1 MDEAKYSDRL
11 ADRPD
16 DIAIVGYAFRLPQDV
31 DDDFTFWDVLQKRRN
46 LRTDW
51 PASRINVDAFKLH
64 GKGGH
69 FISEDVAAFDA
80 PFFSLTAKEAAA
92 MDPMQRWTL
101 ETSYHA
107 FENAGMPAGSLRGSR
122 TAVFSASML
131 EDYARM
137 TAMDP
142 GNTERTAVTGSTV
155 ASVIPN
161 RVSWYFDLRGPSIHV
176 NTACSS
182 ALSAVDMACKSL
194 QAGDSSC
201 ALVTGANLL
210 LDPGVFHV
218 LSNGGFL
225 SPDGVCHSFDH
236 RANGYARGEGFI
248 ALVLKPIAAA
258 VRDGDVIRAVIRAVG
273 SNQDGNTPV
282 LTQPS
287 AQAQEDLIRHV
298 YERAGLPFD
307 QTRYVEAHGTGT
319 RVGDP
324 IEVRAIGR
332 VFGDF
337 RSAEEPMFVGSVK
350 ANVGH
355 LEGASALASIVK
367 AILILEKGV
376 ITGQALLEKLNP
388 DIDADM
394 YHIAVPLKDTVWPSP
409 GLRRISVNSFGFGGS
424 NSHAILDDAL
434 HYMQER
440 GLRGHHCTVSGPLVS
455 NADAQASTL
464 DGEAT
469 RLPKLLVWSAADEG
483 GLNRMIRA
491 YESYYQDRVAG
502 DPSQL
507 DRLAFT
513 LAARRSRMLWRA
525 FSIVINDGAETK
537 SLPRPSEPTRSSA
550 EVGLAWVFTGQGAQY
565 AHMGYALCR
574 YSVFRQ
580 TLEQVDEIYRSL
592 GAEWSLF
599 DELRNP
605 ANIDKPEYSQPLT
618 TAVQVALVELL
629 RSFGVIPKGVVG
641 HSSGEIAA
649 AYAIGALSLAS
660 ACKVA
665 FFRGL
670 LAGKLRAA
678 SASTPQAMISVN
690 LAEDQVPD
698 YLSQV
703 ETSKTSA
710 ASSVCVA
717 CINSPL
723 NCTLSGPEAAI
734 DAIKAQA
741 DRDGIFAQKLR
752 TGVAYHSPSMLAI
765 AGEYL
770 TLMGHLEGGAT
781 SKASG
786 GSITMVSSV
795 TGKELGPGEL
805 AKPQYW
811 VGNMVSTVR
820 FSDAVRT
827 LLTKFESSITDL
839 VEVGP
844 HPALRR
850 PARDTMGKEQ
860 QIRYAGVLD
869 RSRPATETMLELVG
883 GLFSLGYGIS
893 IPAVNHHEQAKP
905 APQPLV
911 DCPPYPFDHS
921 HRYWG
926 ESRLSRDFRLRGTV
940 QGETLG
946 ARVSDWNPLAPRW
959 RNFLS
964 IESSPWLDHHKVRV
978 TERPHVLCC
987 DVRANG
993 RMQISDTVLYPAAG
1007 MLIMAIEAVQQHTAR
1022 AERTVTGYQLEQV
1035 EFLNPIIVPEA
1046 WEDRTETQVHL
1057 QPARK
1062 KENSFDVS
1070 IFSYSPSGQWSECF
1084 HAGIT
1089 VEYQAEPEEE
1099 HKQVADEAARTRQA
1113 EAQRDCRLPLDSEV
1127 FYHDAAEHGLQYG
1140 DWFQLLREIRW
1151 DGRKT
1156 AVAQVDMSRQRY
1168 RSESLVHPA
1177 LLDTAFHVLRAS
1189 AGQQRAANVPVRLDQ
1204 AWFSA
1209 TGWQHPS
1216 NGELRWLATSNRAR
1230 RDKPDQLGE
1239 TGTLQ
1244 ALAANGTVLCTIK
1257 TAVTAPVSKTTAAAD
1272 QQVKDKKLL
1281 HNMEW
1286 KPQLSLLSPQQLAA
1300 VCHAHVSAL
1309 DETAIVSHYAKLC
1322 AALDLAAVRI
1332 LKHLDR
1338 SKIPQNHLLRHVDWM
1353 EHHVATLPAARRQEG
1368 ETINDADLE
1377 TRLREVE
1384 EVLPA
1389 WKLYTACA
1397 RQLGSILAGEAD
1409 PLQVVFESE
1418 LANVFYANLFL
1429 NLCADGRL
1437 AAFLELASH
1446 ENPGMRILEVGAGTG
1461 GMTGHVLNALQARE
1475 ARTGAPSFAEYR
1487 YTDISPAFFERARN
1501 RWPDLHQQGR
1511 MTFQALDLDRPV
1523 ETQGLEAGAYDMIIA
1538 ASVLHATP
1546 YLEATLRNV
1555 RTALKPGGRLVL
1567 VEVINPADVATNFM
1581 AGLVPGWWVARE
1593 EWRPHSAAVTEPMW
1607 DKLLRANGF
1616 SGNDVLLRDYKS
1628 EECHIMSVIVS
1639 TARQETKVQQ
1649 NGVSEPNKP
1658 KRRAVLV
1665 VDETPSEEQMQL
1677 ARLVGGRLGPG
1688 WETPTVSPFAPEELS
1703 QTLSVLTGDDAVV
1716 CLAEVGN
1723 RPLLANLSEQSF
1735 ACLQQLIKGAPRLLW
1750 ATAPSAADDPLAAHY
1765 GAVQGFLRTIRAEQP
1780 SSRLVSV
1787 AIDDCSND
1795 ATCAES
1801 IARAFRTAFEPSP
1814 LGVEPKEVEYV
1825 VRDGLLMTGR
1835 AAEYVAGNE
1844 TLRSTLQPQPRKL
1857 AWADA
1862 PALQLSMHTSGNNE
1876 LLWIV
1881 QDLTH
1886 DPEAEI
1892 GPDEAE
1898 IEAKAWSLSQDIVD
1912 NVAASRISDDEYS
1925 QTEERMSQSSTGCA
1939 GIITRVGRNVDQSL
1953 VRPGDRV
1960 CMLLPPGEDMR
1971 KYMRAHHL
1979 AVTKLPPAGN
1989 LSFEVCAASLVPA
2002 MAAYHALIDVAR
2014 LKPGMS
2020 VLVHRAADATAQMA
2034 VRIARAHGAIRV
2046 FATASSPREKQ
2057 FVVDTLG
2064 LPAED
2069 VLLSRP
2075 AAAFA
2080 SGVRTATHGAGVDV
2094 VFNNAFLG
2102 DDALLASCE
2111 CLARAGC
2118 FVEAGHANL
2127 ASGAALPMS
2136 VFAKNIT
2143 FSAAHL
2149 SELSRDSAA
2158 GLAAR
2163 VMELLGESSI
2173 QPPQPLRVFD
2183 VSQANEA
2190 VQHVKTTKALG
2201 EWVVIRPRDE
2211 DMVSY
2216 FVREE
2221 RHWRFDG
2228 QGSYLIAGGS
2238 GGLGRAIVR
2247 WMADRGAKHIII
2259 ASRSGATSEAARG
2272 LLAELGARDVNVV
2285 AVQCDVS
2292 SESSLAG
2299 MLEECTRRGMPPVRG
2314 CINAAMVL
2322 QDAVFQDSMTF
2333 GQWDLTM
2340 RSKVQSSYNLHR
2352 LLPHDLDFFV
2362 LLSSLAGVL
2371 GQMGSANYAAGC
2383 AFQDALARH
2392 RLAHGQRALSLDIG
2406 WMKNIGI
2413 VAETSVYQRQRQRA
2427 EDMQPI
2433 DAGELLAVL
2442 TLTLDPASPLPMP
2455 IHGQP
2460 GQLLFGL
2467 RTPADLLAQGRA
2479 VPAVLERPLFAA
2491 FSSKATAVGAASPS
2505 SSAVASSA
2513 PDDSVLFRR
2522 AAVGSRERSMIVR
2535 RALASKLARAMLI
2548 APEDVEP
2555 TKPLSAYG
2563 VDSLMAVE
2571 LRNWFAK
2578 DFGANVAVFDI
2589 MGGVP
2594 IAKIAETVAAK
2605 SNLT

>member
-1 MDEAKYSDRL
+1 MDAAKYSDRVG
-11 ADRPD
+11 DQPD

-31 DDDFTFWDVLQKRRN
+31 NDDFSFWDVLQKRRN

-51 PASRINVDAFKLH
+51 PASRINADAFKFH

-69 FISEDVAAFDA
+69 FINEDLAAFDA

-101 ETSYHA
+101 ETSYRA
-107 FENAGMPAGSLRGSR
+107 FENAGMPAEALRGSR

-142 GNTERTAVTGSTV
+142 DNTERTAVTGSTV
-155 ASVIPN
+155 ACVIPN

-182 ALSAVDMACKSL
+182 ALSAVDMACKNL

-201 ALVTGANLL
+201 ARNRGEPL
-210 LDPGVFHV
+210 LDPGVFQV

-236 RANGYARGEGFI
+236 HANGYARGEGFV
-248 ALVLKPIAAA
+248 ALVLKPVTAA
-258 VRDGDVIRAVIRAVG
+258 VRDGDVVRAVIRAVG

-298 YERAGLPFD
+298 YTRAALPFD

-332 VFGDF
+332 VFRDF
-337 RSAEEPMFVGSVK
+337 RSAEEPMLVGSVK

-367 AILILEKGV
+367 AILILEKG
-376 ITGQALLEKLNP
+376 IIPGQPLLEKLNP

-394 YHIAVPLKDTVWPSP
+394 HHIMVPLEDTVWPSP

-440 GLRGHHCTVSGPLVS
+440 GLHGNHCTVSDPLVS
-455 NADAQASTL
+455 NNTDVKARTVNGVN
-464 DGEAT
+464 GEAT

-483 GLNRMIRA
+483 ALNRMIQA
-491 YESYYQDRVAG
+491 YESYYEDRVAG

-525 FSIVINDGAETK
+525 FSIVNDGAETT
-537 SLPRPSEPTRSSA
+537 SLTRPSKATRSSA

-565 AHMGYALCR
+565 AHMGYDLCR
-574 YSVFRQ
+574 YSVFRR
-580 TLEQVDEIYRSL
+580 TLEQVDGIYRGL

-599 DELRNP
+599 DELRSSE
-605 ANIDKPEYSQPLT
+605 NIDKPEYSQPLT

-629 RSFGVIPKGVVG
+629 RSFGVSPKAVVG
-641 HSSGEIAA
+641 HSSGEVAA
-649 AYAIGALSLAS
+649 AYAIGALSLPS

-678 SASTPQAMISVN
+678 SACTPQAMISVN
-690 LAEDQVPD
+690 LSEAQVPD
-698 YLSQV
+698 YLS
-703 ETSKTSA
+703 KTELSTA
-710 ASSVCVA
+710 NALSSVCVA
-717 CINSPL
+717 CVNSPL

-770 TLMGHLEGGAT
+770 TLMGHLDGAAAP
-781 SKASG
+781 KVSG
-786 GSITMVSSV
+786 GIIMMSSV
-795 TGKELGPGEL
+795 TGKEVRPTEL

-811 VGNMVSTVR
+811 VSNMVSTVR
-820 FSDAVRT
+820 FSDAVRA
-827 LLTKFESSITDL
+827 LLDKFDSSITDL

-850 PARDTMGKEQ
+850 PARDTVGKEQ

-883 GLFSLGYGIS
+883 QLFSLGHAVS
-893 IPAVNHHEQAKP
+893 IPSVNHEKAKL
-905 APQPLV
+905 APRPLV
-911 DCPPYPFDHS
+911 DCPAYPFDHS
-921 HRYWG
+921 HRYWA

-940 QGETLG
+940 QGEILG
-946 ARVSDWNPLAPRW
+946 MRASDWNPLAPRW

-964 IESSPWLDHHKVRV
+964 VESSPWLGHHK
-978 TERPHVLCC
+978 
-987 DVRANG
+987 
-993 RMQISDTVLYPAAG
+993 ISDTVLYPAAG
-1007 MLIMAIEAVQQHTAR
+1007 MLIMAIEAVQQQTAHGD
-1022 AERTVTGYQLEQV
+1022 RTVMGYQLEQAN
-1035 EFLNPIIVPEA
+1035 FLNPIIVPEA
-1046 WEDRTETQVHL
+1046 WEDRIETQVQL

-1070 IFSYSPSGQWSECF
+1070 IFSYSSRGGQWSECF
-1084 HAGIT
+1084 HARIT
-1089 VEYQAEPEEE
+1089 VEYQGEGAEGE
-1099 HKQVADEAARTRQA
+1099 HKRVADEAARTRQA
-1113 EAQRDCRLPLDSEV
+1113 DAERRCRLPLDPEV
-1127 FYHDAAEHGLQYG
+1127 FYRDASEHGLQYG

-1156 AVAQVDMSRQRY
+1156 AVAQVDLSRQRY

-1189 AGQQRAANVPVRLDQ
+1189 AGQQPAANVPVRLEK

-1209 TGWQHPS
+1209 TGWQHPG
-1216 NGELRWLATSNRAR
+1216 NGELRWLATSSRAIRDTDRPNR
-1230 RDKPDQLGE
+1230 LGE
-1239 TGTLQ
+1239 VGTLQ
-1244 ALAANGTVLCTIK
+1244 ALAADGTVLCTIK
-1257 TAVTAPVSKTTAAAD
+1257 TAVTAPVSKTAEGE
-1272 QQVKDKKLL
+1272 KGNKEKKLL
-1281 HNMEW
+1281 YSMEW
-1286 KPQLSLLSPQQLAA
+1286 KPQLSLLEPEQLAR
-1300 VCHAHVSAL
+1300 VCHAHFSAR
-1309 DETAIVSHYAKLC
+1309 DETAIVSSHAKLC
-1322 AALDLAAVRI
+1322 AALDLAAVRT
-1332 LKHLDR
+1332 LKHMDR
-1338 SKIPQNHLLRHVDWM
+1338 SKIPKNHLLRHVNWM

-1368 ETINDADLE
+1368 ETISDADLE

-1446 ENPGMRILEVGAGTG
+1446 ENPAMRILEVGAGTG

-1487 YTDISPAFFERARN
+1487 YTDISPVFFERARN

-1523 ETQGLEAGAYDMIIA
+1523 DTQGLEAGSYDMIIA

-1581 AGLVPGWWVARE
+1581 AGLVPGWWVAQE
-1593 EWRPHSAAVTEPMW
+1593 EWRPHSAAITEPMW

-1616 SGNDVLLRDYKS
+1616 SGNDMLLRDYES

-1639 TARQETKVQQ
+1639 TAREPAKMQ
-1649 NGVSEPNKP
+1649 NGVSESESDKP
-1658 KRRAVLV
+1658 KRRVVLV
-1665 VDETPSEEQMQL
+1665 VDETPSDRQMQL
-1677 ARLVGGRLGPG
+1677 AGLVGGLLGPG
-1688 WETPTVSPFAPEELS
+1688 SGWQTPTVCPFARDELS
-1703 QTLSVLTGDDAVV
+1703 RALTGLTEDDVV
-1716 CLAEVGN
+1716 ICLVEVHN
-1723 RPLLANLSEQSF
+1723 RPLLANLSEQSY

-1765 GAVQGFLRTIRAEQP
+1765 GAVQGFLRSIRAEQS

-1787 AIDDCSND
+1787 AIEDCSND
-1795 ATCAES
+1795 ATCADL
-1801 IARAFRTAFEPSP
+1801 IAQAFRAAFEPSP
-1814 LGVEPKEVEYV
+1814 PLGVASKEVEYV

-1835 AAEYVAGNE
+1835 AVENVAGNE
-1844 TLRSTLQPQPRKL
+1844 ALRSLLQPHTQKV

-1862 PALQLSMHTSGNNE
+1862 PALQLPMHTSGNDE
-1876 LLWIV
+1876 LLSFVRDI
-1881 QDLTH
+1881 TH

-1892 GPDEAE
+1892 GPDEVE
-1898 IEAKAWSLSQDIVD
+1898 MEAKAWSLSQDSLD
-1912 NVAASRISDDEYS
+1912 NVVANRISDDDS
-1925 QTEERMSQSSTGCA
+1925 LGTDERMPRSGTGCA
-1939 GIITRVGRNVDQSL
+1939 GIITRVGRNVDKSL
-1953 VRPGDRV
+1953 LRPGQRV
-1960 CMLLPPGEDMR
+1960 CMLLPPGEGMR
-1971 KYMRAHHL
+1971 KYTRAHHT

-1989 LSFEVCAASLVPA
+1989 LSFEIGAASLVPA
-2002 MAAYHALIDVAR
+2002 MTAYHALIDVAR
-2014 LKPGMS
+2014 LRPGMT
-2020 VLVHRAADATAQMA
+2020 VLIHHAAGATAQMA
-2034 VRIARAHGAIRV
+2034 VRMARAHGASRV
-2046 FATASSPREKQ
+2046 LATASSPKEKQ
-2057 FVVDTLG
+2057 FVLDTLG

-2069 VLLSRP
+2069 IFLARP

-2080 SGVRTATHGAGVDV
+2080 SRVRAATQGAGVDV

-2111 CLARAGC
+2111 CLARGGC
-2118 FVEAGHANL
+2118 FVEAGRANL
-2127 ASGAALPMS
+2127 DSGTALPMS
-2136 VFAKNIT
+2136 VFAKNISL
-2143 FSAAHL
+2143 SAAHL
-2149 SELSRDSAA
+2149 SDLSHDAVA

-2163 VMELLGESSI
+2163 VMELLDQCNV
-2173 QPPQPLRVFD
+2173 QPPQQLRVFD

-2190 VQHVKTTKALG
+2190 VKHVKTTEALG
-2201 EWVVIRPRDE
+2201 ECVVIRPRDQ

-2216 FVREE
+2216 HEKEE
-2221 RHWRFDG
+2221 RNWMFD
-2228 QGSYLIAGGS
+2228 QRGSYLIAGGS

-2259 ASRSGATSEAARG
+2259 ASRSGATSEAARD
-2272 LLAELGARDVNVV
+2272 LLADLGARGVNVV
-2285 AVQCDVS
+2285 AMQCDVS

-2299 MLEECTRRGMPPVRG
+2299 MLEECTRRGMPPIRG

-2322 QDAVFQDSMTF
+2322 QDAIFQDSMTF
-2333 GQWDLTM
+2333 AQWDLTM

-2352 LLPHDLDFFV
+2352 LLPQDLDFFV
-2362 LLSSLAGVL
+2362 LLSSLAGVV

-2392 RLAHGQRALSLDIG
+2392 RLAHGQRGLSLDIG

-2413 VAETSVYQRQRQRA
+2413 IAETSAYQRQRQRL

-2442 TLTLDPASPLPMP
+2442 TLALDPALPLPMP
-2455 IHGQP
+2455 LHAQP

-2479 VPAVLERPLFAA
+2479 VPALLERPLFAA
-2491 FSSKATAVGAASPS
+2491 FSHHSTSVTAESSPS
-2505 SSAVASSA
+2505 SVNASA
-2513 PDDSVLFRR
+2513 PGDSVLFRQ

-2571 LRNWFAK
+2571 LRNWFGK
-2578 DFGANVAVFDI
+2578 EFGANVAVFEI

-2605 SNLT
+2605 STLK